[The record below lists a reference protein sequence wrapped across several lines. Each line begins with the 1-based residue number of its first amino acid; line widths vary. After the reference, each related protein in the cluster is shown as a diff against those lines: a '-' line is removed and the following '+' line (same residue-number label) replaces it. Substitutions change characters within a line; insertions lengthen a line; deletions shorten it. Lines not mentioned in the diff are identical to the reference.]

1 MSNTARL
8 SMTNL
13 VSGQAQKEITHNMAL
28 QRLDAFVQTSVESM
42 ELVIAPAGVEGN
54 IYVVGA
60 PATGV
65 WAGKEGQLAYYIG
78 GTWAFYIPF
87 EGMRVWN
94 KATVEAMVYKDAA
107 WVNEI
112 AAAEKLG
119 FFGATPI
126 NKILV
131 SLTNADGAFTSLTFA
146 SSPTQAE
153 CQALRDKCEVLADD
167 LRALKAALSGYGL
180 L

>member
-1 MSNTARL
+1 
-8 SMTNL
+8 
-13 VSGQAQKEITHNMAL
+13 
-28 QRLDAFVQTSVESM
+28 
-42 ELVIAPAGVEGN
+42 
-54 IYVVGA
+54 
-60 PATGV
+60 
-65 WAGKEGQLAYYIG
+65 
-78 GTWAFYIPF
+78 
-87 EGMRVWN
+87 MRVWN

-131 SLTNADGAFTSLTFA
+131 SLTNTDGAFTSLTFS